1 MPQSKRSETPLKRTH
16 TCGELRP
23 EHQGREVTLAGWV
36 HARRDHGGLLFI
48 DLRDRY
54 GLTQVVFNPEHSAEL
69 FAEAERLRSEYVIA
83 VRGQVT
89 PRPEGTENPKL
100 TTGQVELSA
109 RELEVLS
116 RAETPPF
123 EVSDDVEVAG
133 ESRLTYRYVDLRRQ
147 TMQRLLMARST
158 LCQAI
163 RTFYHARGFV
173 EVETPFLTKSTPEG
187 ARDFLV
193 PSRLEPGKFYALPQS
208 PQLFKQLLMVA
219 GLDKYFQIV
228 KCFRDEDLRAN
239 RQPEFTQLDV
249 EMSFV
254 DEEDIYES
262 TEALLVETTTAV
274 IDREVST
281 PLPRLSYAEAMERF
295 GTDKPD
301 LRFGMEL
308 VDISDIAGR
317 SEFRVFRS
325 SLEAGGEVRSMVV
338 PDGAKFTRQEIDAL
352 TARAQ
357 ELGAK
362 GLAWY
367 RVKPEG
373 LDGPIAKFLA
383 EDLQQALITTLA
395 AKPGDLVVAVADK
408 AKVARTVLGQL
419 RLDLAKELGMI
430 PPPPS
435 EGGPIEFCWIVDVP
449 LFEWNEKTSRWDPTH
464 HPFTSPREEDV
475 QYLESDPGRVMSR
488 AYDLVLN
495 GEEIASGSIRIHDFD
510 LQESIFK
517 VLQFT
522 DEEIE
527 GRFGFFVR
535 ALRYGAPP
543 HGGIAPGIERWLMCL
558 FGRDSI
564 RDVMAFPKT
573 QSGVCLLT
581 GAPAP
586 VDESQLRELGLRLRP
601 E

>member
-1 MPQSKRSETPLKRTH
+1 MPRLKRTH
-16 TCGELRP
+16 TCGELRS
-23 EHQGREVTLAGWV
+23 EHVGREVTLAGWA
-36 HARRDHGGLLFI
+36 HARRDHGGLLFV

-54 GLTQVVFNPEHSAEL
+54 GITQVVFNPERCKDL
-69 FAEAERLRSEYVIA
+69 FAEAEQLRSEFVVA
-83 VRGQVT
+83 VRGEVVR
-89 PRPEGTENPKL
+89 RPAGTENPRL
-100 TTGQVELSA
+100 ATGEVELQA
-109 RELEVLS
+109 QELEVLS
-116 RAETPPF
+116 RAETPPI
-123 EVSDDVEVAG
+123 EVADDGQVAG
-133 ESRLTYRYVDLRRQ
+133 EVRLTYRYLDLRR
-147 TMQRLLMARST
+147 TSMQALLLARSQ
-158 LCQAI
+158 LCHAV
-163 RTFYHARGFV
+163 RNFYHARGFV

-193 PSRLEPGKFYALPQS
+193 PSRREPGKFYALPQS

-219 GLDKYFQIV
+219 GFDKYFQIV
-228 KCFRDEDLRAN
+228 KCFRDEDFRAN

-254 DEEDIYES
+254 DEEDIIES
-262 TEALLVETTTAV
+262 TEALMVETTRAV

-281 PLPRLSYAEAMERF
+281 PFPRLSYREARERF

-308 VDISDIAGR
+308 TDVSDLARRG
-317 SEFRVFRS
+317 EFRIFLS
-325 SLEAGGEVRSMVV
+325 ALGAGGEVRALAV
-338 PDGAKFTRQEIDAL
+338 PGGAKFTRQEIDAL
-352 TARAQ
+352 VARAQ

-367 RVKPEG
+367 RVGAEG
-373 LDGPIAKFLA
+373 LEGPIAKFLA
-383 EDLQQALITTLA
+383 PELQQELIRRLG
-395 AKPGDLVVAVADK
+395 AKPARDDEPGDLVVAVADEPRVVR
-408 AKVARTVLGQL
+408 AVLGQL
-419 RLDLAKELGMI
+419 RLEVARGLGLV

-435 EGGPIEFCWIVDVP
+435 EGGPIEFCWITEVP
-449 LFEWNEKTSRWDPTH
+449 LFEWDEKAQRWDPTH
-464 HPFTSPREEDV
+464 HPFTAPREEDLP
-475 QYLESDPGRVMSR
+475 YLEREPGRVMSR

-495 GEEIASGSIRIHDFD
+495 GEELASGSIRIHDHS
-510 LQESIFK
+510 LQQRIFK

-522 DEEIE
+522 EEE
-527 GRFGFFVR
+527 VEARFGFFMR

-558 FGRDSI
+558 FGRESI

-586 VDESQLRELGLRLRP
+586 VDEGQLRELGLRLRP